1 MNRKNMLILGLAA
14 SLSFEAPL
22 AAQKISAQALP
33 GVNFGAYK
41 TYSWVNAQPPAGMNP
56 IMYQRIMADIEQ
68 ALAQKGYSKAESGDL
83 ALILTLGAREKTD
96 VQQWGR
102 FGLQTSVY
110 QYTQGQLSLDAFDSK
125 TNQALWHGQASQT
138 INPDKPNPAKVD
150 KAIAKLMK
158 QFPATATMA
167 PAAVSPAQ

>member
-1 MNRKNMLILGLAA
+1 MNLHKMLLLGLAA
-14 SLSFEAPL
+14 SLSFGAPL
-22 AAQKISAQALP
+22 AAQKISTQALP
-33 GVNFGAYK
+33 GVNFAAYK

-68 ALAQKGYSKAESGDL
+68 ALAQKGYSKVESGDL

-138 INPDKPNPAKVD
+138 INPDKPNPDKVD

-158 QFPATATMA
+158 QFPAGAVV